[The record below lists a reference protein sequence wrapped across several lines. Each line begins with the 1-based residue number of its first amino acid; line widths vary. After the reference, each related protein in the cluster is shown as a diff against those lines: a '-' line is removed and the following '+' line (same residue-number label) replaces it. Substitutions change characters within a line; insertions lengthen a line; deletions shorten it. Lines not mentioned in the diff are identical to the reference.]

1 MTLSNLSKAGKQKQ
15 YIIAIAIMNLI
26 SSPDPPQLQDYIQ
39 PNFEKVDSDSHI
51 LEEEGQE
58 RGEAML
64 GEVEEK
70 NERAFRF
77 INYIADKPEFIP
89 IVKEE
94 WKLKEKLKETQAK
107 IDKDPFNSKIREE
120 FAIILQDY
128 KEAMDDEYK
137 LPLDEDDQMFI
148 KKLDVVE
155 ALNMIKDITDKEIK
169 EAVFDIDNDK
179 APGPDGYTSCS
190 FKKAWNVVGMDVCL
204 AVKEFFQTGKLLK
217 EMKATIISLI
227 PKLDT
232 PNKVSDF
239 RPIACFNVL
248 YKCISKVL
256 TNKIKSGLE
265 KEKWPKCGLK
275 IDLQKA
281 HDTMSWSFL
290 KTIMESVNGQIHGYF
305 KGAKGLRQNDHISS
319 YLFILVMEV
328 LNLIMIKNIKADR
341 RFKYHAWCK
350 DLQLT
355 HICFTDDLMIFCNRD
370 VQSIYVVKKSLNDFS
385 KVSGLFPNLKKST
398 IFFGS
403 INDQDHNVPL
413 SNFITKIDIYDARFK
428 SNNSV
433 AKLIEE
439 DRWKWPSEW
448 LDMFPV
454 LKEIQ
459 VPSLN
464 DSSDKTAWISKT
476 VQQKDFSV
484 KVAWNSV
491 RTEYPKEKKEVFI
504 RILMELFGGFREA
517 DDEQ

>member
-39 PNFEKVDSDSHI
+39 PNFEKADSDSHI
-51 LEEEGQE
+51 LEEGGQE

-64 GEVEEK
+64 GEVEE
-70 NERAFRF
+70 
-77 INYIADKPEFIP
+77 
-89 IVKEE
+89 
-94 WKLKEKLKETQAK
+94 
-107 IDKDPFNSKIREE
+107 
-120 FAIILQDY
+120 
-128 KEAMDDEYK
+128 
-137 LPLDEDDQMFI
+137 PLDEDDQMFI

-169 EAVFDIDNDK
+169 EAMFDIDNDK
-179 APGPDGYTSCS
+179 APGQ
-190 FKKAWNVVGMDVCL
+190 M
-204 AVKEFFQTGKLLK
+204 EFFQTGKLLK
-217 EMKATIISLI
+217 EMNATIISLI

-239 RPIACFNVL
+239 RPIACCNVL

-256 TNKIKSGLE
+256 TNRIKSGLE
-265 KEKWPKCGLK
+265 KVEKWPKCGLN

-281 HDTMSWSFL
+281 HDT
-290 KTIMESVNGQIHGYF
+290 IMTCISTSAFSISVNGQIYRYF
-305 KGAKGLRQNDHISS
+305 KGAKGLRHNDPISS

-328 LNLIMIKNIKADR
+328 LSLIMIKNIKADG
-341 RFKYHAWCK
+341 RFKYHAGCK

-355 HICFTDDLMIFCNRD
+355 HIFCNRD

-403 INDQDHNVPL
+403 INDQVKQEILKIVAFSIGRYLGVPL
-413 SNFITKIDIYDARFK
+413 LAKCLSVNDCRQLIDKVKERIEDWKNRFLSYAGRLQLIAYVFTSMQTYWVSVYLIPKPVVKEIDKVMKNFLWSHR
-428 SNNSV
+428 V
-433 AKLIEE
+433 AMMGRLRLPGKWF

-448 LDMFPV
+448 LDMFPL

-476 VQQKDFSV
+476 MQQKDFSV
-484 KVAWNSV
+484 KEAWKSV

-504 RILMELFGGFREA
+504 RILMEVFGGFGEA